1 MDHGRKTRTHGTERS
16 TIKKQVPIVKR
27 EITIDGKPYQVEVN
41 ECPIGSPFSVKVNN
55 KILKVI
61 LVQEPNSKGF
71 PIKVNGKSYNV
82 EVESTEKNAPF
93 SAKVNNVPFKVELK
107 PAIVT
112 PKIVVATPSL
122 ISMQVQKP
130 TQLKGEGVIAAPMA
144 GRVTS
149 IRVKKGDSVKVGS
162 VVCVLEAMK
171 MENEIA
177 SPKNGVVE
185 EIRVQE
191 GKAVN
196 EGDILLLIK

>member
-1 MDHGRKTRTHGTERS
+1 M
-16 TIKKQVPIVKR
+16 KR
-27 EITIDGKPYQVEVN
+27 EITIDGKTYQVEVN
-41 ECPIGSPFSVKVNN
+41 ECPIGSPFSIKVNN
-55 KILKVI
+55 KIFEVTLE
-61 LVQEPNSKGF
+61 QEPNYAKGF
-71 PIKVNGKSYNV
+71 PIKVNGKAYNV
-82 EVESTEKNAPF
+82 ELESKDKNSPI
-93 SAKVNNVPFKVELK
+93 STKVNNIPFKVELK

-112 PKIVVATPSL
+112 PKIAVATLSPVSL
-122 ISMQVQKP
+122 QVQKP

-144 GRVTS
+144 GRIIS

-185 EIRVQE
+185 EIKVQE

-196 EGDILLLIK
+196 EGDILVLIK